1 MNIRLILTII
11 ISQFFL
17 LTGSCQV
24 ADTNAVSNEQFKQIL
39 MEKDAVILDVRTT
52 EEFTSGHIEKALHMD
67 VLQSEAFKKQIASL
81 PKDKTY
87 LVYCR
92 SGKRSAT
99 ALDILKQSGFTN
111 VKHLQQGIVGWDGP
125 IVK

>member
-67 VLQSEAFKKQIASL
+67 VLQSETFKKQIASL